1 MCSSGK
7 VVAVEVCSSGKV
19 VAWRCAVLRSVVVV
33 EVCSSGKV
41 VAVEVCSSKVSGGS
55 GGVQ

>member
-1 MCSSGK
+1 M
-7 VVAVEVCSSGKV
+7 AVEVCSSGKV
-19 VAWRCAVLRSVVVV
+19 VAV

-41 VAVEVCSSKVSGGS
+41 VAVEVCSSKVSGGC

>member
-19 VAWRCAVLRSVVVV
+19 
-33 EVCSSGKV
+33 
-41 VAVEVCSSKVSGGS
+41 CSSKVSGGS

>member
-1 MCSSGK
+1 MGAILWLSS
-7 VVAVEVCSSGKV
+7 A
-19 VAWRCAVLRSVVVV
+19 V

-41 VAVEVCSSKVSGGS
+41 VAVEVCSSGMVAAVEVCSSKVSGGG

>member
-1 MCSSGK
+1 MTTGIFLMGAILWCSS
-7 VVAVEVCSSGKV
+7 
-19 VAWRCAVLRSVVVV
+19 VV

-41 VAVEVCSSKVSGGS
+41 VAVEVCSSKVSGGG

>member
-1 MCSSGK
+1 MCSSGN
-7 VVAVEVCSSGKV
+7 VVAVEVCSSKV
-19 VAWRCAVLRSVVVV
+19 VAV

-41 VAVEVCSSKVSGGS
+41 VAVEVCSTKVSGGS